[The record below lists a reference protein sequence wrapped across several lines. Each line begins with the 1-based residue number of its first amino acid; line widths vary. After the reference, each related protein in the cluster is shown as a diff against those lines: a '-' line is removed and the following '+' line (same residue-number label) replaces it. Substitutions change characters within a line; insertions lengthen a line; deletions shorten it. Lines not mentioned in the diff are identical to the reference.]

1 MLSLSTVSFEQ
12 SLQHPSPQS
21 KELSLPSAIPTVLQ
35 LTDQRSLTQSAAQSA
50 GAVSLHH
57 YWAEH
62 LQRGQ
67 ELQVLEMPRGP
78 EIVSSSRFEEPVV
91 PGYQQKMMQSNPNLV
106 CGNKGQPGLPESG
119 LRNKMKSFL
128 HWINPKTKGKGHK
141 ESVFST
147 AEKVA
152 STRQNVEKSLAPAKS
167 PTGQPKRQK
176 TRGDPKAQSPPTEQ
190 HVGLAFLDN
199 PPSSD
204 GKLQHC
210 SHSHQLYSASV
221 LGHPHHCPQGNIG
234 LLLKKP
240 SENITKSLSMSF
252 YNYQAKCVTL

>member
-1 MLSLSTVSFEQ
+1 MYNDLSSHSNFFVFKRHRKARQRAREAASRARRISQEEAEKPWELLSVMKSQGWLPREGSVRQLLCADTCCQICNALALEIQ
-12 SLQHPSPQS
+12 QLLAAHPY
-21 KELSLPSAIPTVLQ
+21 K
-35 LTDQRSLTQSAAQSA
+35 R
-50 GAVSLHH
+50 
-57 YWAEH
+57 
-62 LQRGQ
+62 
-67 ELQVLEMPRGP
+67 
-78 EIVSSSRFEEPVV
+78 
-91 PGYQQKMMQSNPNLV
+91 
-106 CGNKGQPGLPESG
+106 PGLPESG

-152 STRQNVEKSLAPAKS
+152 STTQNVEKSLAPAKS

-204 GKLQHC
+204 E
-210 SHSHQLYSASV
+210 
-221 LGHPHHCPQGNIG
+221 GNIG

-240 SENITKSLSMSF
+240 SATNRLCRLPTPASLEED
-252 YNYQAKCVTL
+252 